1 MFEDCNKK
9 QGHEIERLR
18 QDYKQRSEQM
28 ALKTAVEKAIPA
40 RSDPRG
46 QSPMELLTP
55 REMSQTTETRLPV
68 ATGRVTIPDPSDTL
82 GDPVVEQT
90 VQRLIE
96 TAGRLVANKN
106 TRGSGVTAPYGTI
119 DDTGRVRLSKTVI
132 RQGIS
137 DVTPLR
143 GSSKAPERRVQK
155 MPAKKVSRI
164 IDVQKNNQLKYNF
177 TGVPETDPRACFN
190 QATWSP
196 AVNLQQP
203 PLGTSHLILGD
214 SLVRVLSNLRTSWVT
229 TVMAFGR
236 ATLAQLYRMVELMN
250 PGRIPNVMILVGT
263 NDISRASDEQEAL
276 WESMMV
282 CLFTTLWQKFNCAVL
297 TVCTVP
303 MNARSLTTAGRRHNE
318 GVVRWNI
325 ILRNLPSRNAGRMI
339 LMDIEHELR
348 AMDHARLTTDGIH
361 FDIIE
366 GQAWL
371 NRVFQERLD
380 ELEAELFDTGVLE
393 EEGTAS
399 DAVITTFVPPSLETR
414 LGTVPAV
421 TNYRQQSSREP
432 GQRTEVQDRLG
443 EAPVRR
449 TIHPRRRLGPVNPIE
464 EATSTS
470 RSDTRSETT
479 RQRLFDVVKT
489 HTLSLACIQRRAN
502 EAGSPE
508 GELHRRCKED
518 AEWSEAVR

>member
-1 MFEDCNKK
+1 
-9 QGHEIERLR
+9 
-18 QDYKQRSEQM
+18 M
-28 ALKTAVEKAIPA
+28 ALKTAVERAIPA
-40 RSDPRG
+40 RSDPPE

-68 ATGRVTIPDPSDTL
+68 ATGRLTIPDPSDTL
-82 GDPVVEQT
+82 GYPVVEQT

-106 TRGSGVTAPYGTI
+106 TRSSKVTAPYGTI
-119 DDTGRVRLSKTVI
+119 DDTGRVRLSQTVI
-132 RQGIS
+132 RPGMN
-137 DVTPLR
+137 DVTPLM
-143 GSSKAPERRVQK
+143 GSSKAQERRLQK

-164 IDVQKNNQLKYNF
+164 IDAQKNNQLKYNF

-190 QATWSP
+190 RATWNP

-229 TVMAFGR
+229 TVMAFGC
-236 ATLAQLYRMVELMN
+236 ATIAQLYRMVELMN

-303 MNARSLTTAGRRHNE
+303 MNTRSLTAAGRRHNE
-318 GVVRWNI
+318 RVVRWNN
-325 ILRNLPSRNAGRMI
+325 ILRNLASRNAGRMI
-339 LMDIEHELR
+339 LMDIEHEMR
-348 AMDHARLTTDGIH
+348 ALDQARLTTDGIH
-361 FDIIE
+361 FDSIE

-380 ELEAELFDTGVLE
+380 ELEAELFDTGVLK

-399 DAVITTFVPPSLETR
+399 DAVITTFVPPRLETR

-421 TNYRQQSSREP
+421 MNYRQQSCSEP
-432 GQRTEVQDRLG
+432 DQRTGVQDRLG
-443 EAPVRR
+443 EAPVERN
-449 TIHPRRRLGPVNPIE
+449 IHPRRKLGPVNPIE

-470 RSDTRSETT
+470 T
-479 RQRLFDVVKT
+479 
-489 HTLSLACIQRRAN
+489 
-502 EAGSPE
+502 
-508 GELHRRCKED
+508 
-518 AEWSEAVR
+518 